1 MASYFKKGKTGK
13 TWYYSV
19 DIGLD
24 KDGKRKKQKRGGF
37 RTKKEAENAV
47 TQILSD
53 LANGVFIEEK
63 DFTFCDYSSE
73 WLKGYASQV
82 KKSTVRVREHEIAT
96 LKHYFNLIKLK
107 DITKKQYQDAL
118 LDMQKRGFAAN
129 TIAGVHGAARMVFKK
144 AIELDIIKKD
154 PTQFAR
160 PPRKVETL
168 EDVEKANDIPK
179 YLEKNDLA
187 TLLRFAHD
195 AGLQGD
201 YTIFLL
207 LAYTGIRAGEL
218 CALKWSDINFDEQ
231 TIKITRTY
239 YNPGNN
245 IQSYELQT
253 PKTKASRRT
262 IDITERII
270 KELAIHRAKQNQFKM
285 LNRDRWHDEDFIFCV
300 PRYPGYPIYIKLV
313 GIRMARLLKLAGL
326 PSELTPHSLRHTHT
340 SLLAEAGTGLEE
352 IMQRLGH
359 TDDDITRRV
368 YLHVTKDMKKE
379 AAHKFDQLMD
389 NL

>member
-1 MASYFKKGKTGK
+1 MASYFKKGK

-19 DIGLD
+19 DIGLN

-53 LANGVFIEEK
+53 LANGTFIEEK
-63 DFTFCDYSSE
+63 DYTFADYSLE
-73 WLKGYASQV
+73 WLKGYAPQV
-82 KKSTVRVREHEIAT
+82 KKNTVRMREYEIAI

-107 DITKKQYQDAL
+107 DITKKQYQDVL
-118 LDMQKRGFAAN
+118 FDMQKRGFAAN
-129 TIAGVHGAARMVFKK
+129 TITGVHSTAKMIFRK
-144 AIELDIIKKD
+144 AVELDIIKKD
-154 PTQFAR
+154 PTQFAK

-168 EDVEKANDIPK
+168 EDIENANDIPK

-187 TLLRFAHD
+187 TLLKFAHD
-195 AGLQGD
+195 VGKQDD

-218 CALKWSDINFDEQ
+218 CALKWADIDFTEQ

-245 IQSYELQT
+245 IQNYELQT
-253 PKTKASRRT
+253 PKTKASRRV
-262 IDITERII
+262 IDVTERVI
-270 KELAIHRAKQNQFKM
+270 KELSAHRAKQNQFKM
-285 LNRDRWHDEDFIFCV
+285 LNRDRWHDEDFVFCV
-300 PRYPGYPIYIKLV
+300 PRYPGYPMYVKLI
-313 GIRMARLLKLAGL
+313 GTRMARLLKLAGL
-326 PSELTPHSLRHTHT
+326 SHELTPHSLRHTHT
-340 SLLAEAGTGLEE
+340 SLLAEAGAGLEE

-359 TDDDITRRV
+359 TSDDTTRRV
-368 YLHVTKDMKKE
+368 YLHITKDMKKG
-379 AAHKFDQLMD
+379 AAHKFEQLMD